1 MNKLTKIIVVIFFTA
16 VILGLI
22 YQQIEIENLKSLQSS
37 NSTQPTATSINPT
50 SHPTLSPTST
60 PTSGLTPTTTPTS
73 NPLPANVTA
82 DLQTTTIRPPI
93 GYYLL
98 INGTVTNNSP
108 NTAYNVGLHANAV
121 GSPFVQTV
129 ILIDMIVPITSAE
142 YGQASDNTAFRVQ
155 ASANGSQ
162 NIVSNEFPLST
173 LTPYQSVP
181 VEIKMYPQYQSE
193 SAILRGINVTLVWSN
208 TP

>member
-1 MNKLTKIIVVIFFTA
+1 MNKLTKIIVVIFFTI

-22 YQQIEIENLKSLQSS
+22 YQQIEIENLKTLQSS

-50 SHPTLSPTST
+50 SYPTLSPTST

-73 NPLPANVTA
+73 NPSPANVTA

-93 GYYLL
+93 GYYLS

-108 NTAYNVGLHANAV
+108 NTAYNVGLRASAV

-129 ILIDMIVPITSAE
+129 ILINMTVPVVSAE
-142 YGQASDNTAFRVQ
+142 YGQYSDNTAARIQ
-155 ASANGSQ
+155 ASADGSQ

-173 LTPYQSVP
+173 LAPYQSVHF
-181 VEIKMYPQYQSE
+181 EIKMYPQYQSE
-193 SAILRGINVTLVWSN
+193 SAVLRDITVTLVWSN
-208 TP
+208 TS